1 MKSNFDRDKEIF
13 VKKDPKWTISLLH
26 HDHAKGFFIAVSF
39 ISMITTGF
47 FGIPLISNFFLNKN
61 IDSIHWI
68 YTIFSLIGCIWGFM
82 AYNQFDKFTKLVK
95 NTWSLAH
102 KLDPMIGEYDYKTFN
117 PETKKWEEGYIHY
130 GIVDFWG
137 SENEVPQW
145 IDKAKY
151 WKIFIELQRINK
163 NTTLQITKDKNLPFN
178 EGKNNLVVI
187 VKENNSDHDLKK
199 NIKLDNS
206 KYKKF
211 RVTLPQWLVI
221 NTEYKKFNSNFQLEI
236 STLTNTITEVNKNIP
251 KIIDEIIEREKI
263 IMVQPWNM
271 FISMVTYLNKSLHL
285 RIIYSEIKEITP
297 GAKKRRIQ
305 YINDNL
311 SRTSTNAL
319 IEAIIIKAKM
329 IGIDDRSSNKLLSLI
344 KFLKNEYEKLGL
356 GEGSS
361 EYHNLHHS
369 LEVAYMSL
377 NMLPKEIHGYS
388 INKKDYEIML
398 VAGLLHDYNPKQE
411 IKFRKS
417 HSTIPRVT
425 NTLEEIRKR
434 RIHDAYFNFNDEE
447 LIKFFRKYD
456 SPLIPTKEFAT
467 VNPQYLKNKESKI
480 ESKIVEALIWR
491 TDYPFDEKSQTNF
504 NQLLIEINNSDYSC
518 DKINLIAEILS
529 LADLSVTYLS
539 SDPLLAWNRVIKLYQ
554 ELDLPIAEAVS
565 GTDRFLSLF
574 SEGSLF
580 KEIISGKN
588 FPVVFRQKWDNV
600 YRFFHE
606 GNPSNRINKII
617 LDARIRYQ
625 KINMEVD
632 MNICDFLISI
642 ALINK
647 NEFFIGIGK
656 NKEDIMVAQSKLK
669 AFGIENLEVF
679 PGNIERLLP
688 FIKDKSIDNFIIN
701 ISNDEIKID
710 VNKTRLLDLF
720 YSYHSKLVSK
730 GTIQIIAGKD
740 QDYEEIISLIP
751 NQVFKLLSVSNNNV
765 ISKDI
770 LNNEFIDFDNL
781 EKIKTITILKIN
793 K

>member
-26 HDHAKGFFIAVSF
+26 YDYAKGFFIAVSF

-47 FGIPLISNFFLNKN
+47 FGIPLISKFFLNKN
-61 IDSIHWI
+61 IDSIHLI
-68 YTIFSLIGCIWGFM
+68 YTIFSLLGCIWGFM

-117 PETKKWEEGYIHY
+117 PETKQWEEGYIHY

-211 RVTLPQWLVI
+211 RVILPQWLVI

-236 STLTNTITEVNKNIP
+236 STLTSTITEVNKNIP

-263 IMVQPWNM
+263 IMTQPWNM
-271 FISMVTYLNKSLHL
+271 FISMVTYLNKSLHI
-285 RIIYSEIKEITP
+285 RIIYSEIKDITP

-580 KEIISGKN
+580 KEIVSGKN

-632 MNICDFLISI
+632 MNNCDFLISI

-701 ISNDEIKID
+701 ISNDDIKID
-710 VNKTRLLDLF
+710 VDKTRLL
-720 YSYHSKLVSK
+720 
-730 GTIQIIAGKD
+730 
-740 QDYEEIISLIP
+740 EIY
-751 NQVFKLLSVSNNNV
+751 
-765 ISKDI
+765 
-770 LNNEFIDFDNL
+770 FIH
-781 EKIKTITILKIN
+781 ITQN
-793 K
+793 